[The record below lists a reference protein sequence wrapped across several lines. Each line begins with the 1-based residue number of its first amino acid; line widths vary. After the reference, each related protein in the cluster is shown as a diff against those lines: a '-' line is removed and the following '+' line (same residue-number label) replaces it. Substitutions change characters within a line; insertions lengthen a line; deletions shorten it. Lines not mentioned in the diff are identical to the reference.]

1 MSLTSRVDLEE
12 ERRLFYVALTRAEK
26 RATLSYSTTRY
37 KWGNLVYSEPSRF
50 IEELDP
56 KYLEMPVESPGRLFA
71 DEDYAR
77 KPKLQINTK
86 PKETFVQRPV
96 MGKKLVKVN
105 SAAKNTSD
113 FDTESLRDLQ
123 IGTLVQH
130 DRFGHGKVTALEGD
144 FPNNKVTVMFEAGI
158 GSKQLLVKFAKLR
171 IVG

>member
-1 MSLTSRVDLEE
+1 
-12 ERRLFYVALTRAEK
+12 
-26 RATLSYSTTRY
+26 
-37 KWGNLVYSEPSRF
+37 
-50 IEELDP
+50 
-56 KYLEMPVESPGRLFA
+56 
-71 DEDYAR
+71 
-77 KPKLQINTK
+77 
-86 PKETFVQRPV
+86 

-123 IGTLVQH
+123 IGSLVQH
-130 DRFGHGKVTALEGD
+130 DRFGHGKVTGLEGD